1 MDGLTATY
9 LLQVLMPLWLVT
21 APGPVR
27 ARYTVPTEAAV
38 PAERR
43 KVVDGIDIVYGIVP
57 AARAVPAHKQN
68 PGGER
73 AHGGTPSGRDVYH
86 LDVALFDAASR
97 ARITDAK
104 VRATVRE
111 LNTAGKRKTLDA
123 EAFGGAVSYGNYFTL
138 KGEGPFRIIVEV
150 RLPGRK
156 KAVEAQFEYST
167 R

>member
-9 LLQVLMPLWLVT
+9 LLQFLLPLWLVS
-21 APGPVR
+21 APGPAR
-27 ARYTVPTEAAV
+27 AQDTVPAEAAV

-57 AARAVPAHKQN
+57 AERAVPAHKQTA
-68 PGGER
+68 GGER

-97 ARITDAK
+97 ARISNAK

-111 LNTAGKRKTLDA
+111 LNTAGKRKKLDA
-123 EAFGGAVSYGNYFTL
+123 ETFGSAVSYGNYFTL
-138 KGEGPFRIIVEV
+138 KGEGPFRIVVDV

-156 KAVEAQFEYST
+156 KAVEAEFEYRT